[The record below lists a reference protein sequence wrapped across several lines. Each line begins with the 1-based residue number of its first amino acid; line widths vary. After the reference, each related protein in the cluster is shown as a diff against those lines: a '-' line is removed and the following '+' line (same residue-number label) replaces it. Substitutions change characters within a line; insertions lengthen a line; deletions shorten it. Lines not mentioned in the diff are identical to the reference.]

1 MNFFYAIIIGLKM
14 KAYHFNTDIL
24 YVGHKAQ
31 LKLRN
36 RGFAATEDE
45 CLLRRLAL

>member
-24 YVGHKAQ
+24 CVGHKAH
-31 LKLRN
+31 LKKS
-36 RGFAATEDE
+36 
-45 CLLRRLAL
+45 RLCRHWR